1 MTRMKVHVPSF
12 FLQPYQPNLVD
23 VPPQVLQF
31 EKHLGHTFT
40 NKRLLQEALT
50 HASQYNATTPSYQ
63 RLEFLGD
70 AVLDFLITEYLYEQ
84 HSKEGL
90 TPGLLTDM
98 RQVAVCNSTFAL
110 LAMRNGFNRFLFYTS
125 EVLFWHISQY
135 QQHLAHQEEV
145 WKHKLSNEREKEKE
159 KEGTEGVPDTADD
172 SDEDDDFDEK
182 VVPKVL
188 GDVFESVAAAIFI
201 DSGGDMGEVWRVY
214 YPMMKEFLE
223 QRVTPST
230 LVMHPKRRLL
240 EHLQSKNCKK
250 GEFRYQL
257 HKEAKD
263 VHHPHPRGGTECCFY
278 LHGEVIGVGVGRN
291 KRSAAKKA
299 AERAVGFLNQHPNYL
314 ASHCICHS

>member
-1 MTRMKVHVPSF
+1 M
-12 FLQPYQPNLVD
+12 
-23 VPPQVLQF
+23 
-31 EKHLGHTFT
+31 GHTFT

-98 RQVAVCNSTFAL
+98 RQLAVCNSTFVL
-110 LAMRNGFNRFLFYTS
+110 LAMRNGFNKFLFYTS
-125 EVLFWHISQY
+125 EVLFWHISHY
-135 QQHLAHQEEV
+135 QQHLETHQEEV
-145 WKHKLSNEREKEKE
+145 WKHKLSKNEREKEKE
-159 KEGTEGVPDTADD
+159 KENEGTEGVPDTTDD
-172 SDEDDDFDEK
+172 SDEDDDVDEK
-182 VVPKVL
+182 VVLPKVL

-201 DSGGDMGEVWRVY
+201 DSGGDLKEVWRVY
-214 YPMMKEFLE
+214 YPMMREFLE

-240 EHLQSKNCKK
+240 EYLQSKNCKK
-250 GEFRYQL
+250 GELRYQF

-263 VHHPHPRGGTECCFY
+263 VYHPHPRGGTECSFY
-278 LHGEVIGVGVGRN
+278 LHGEVIGVGIGRN
-291 KRSAAKKA
+291 KRSAARKA
-299 AERAVGFLNQHPNYL
+299 AERAVGFLNQHPNFL
-314 ASHCICHS
+314 ASQCICHS